1 MNNTNKIACFL
12 ITVYIFSFFS
22 CANPS
27 FLEKQQK
34 DLFAILEESN
44 LSNETKFSV
53 INQLASTYK
62 TQGKESDL
70 ILFLTDYVENNPSDP
85 YNAYWLLMIAHFYM
99 ESEAEKIAEY
109 YFDRIIQNYDD
120 LLVKD
125 KSIHI
130 MSLQNLI
137 KMSDSPENKVSYY
150 TTLISEFSDELNIT
164 ELYLR
169 LAQEYETIGDWE
181 LALKS
186 YASFLN
192 RPDATT
198 IQIAGISD
206 PYNTA
211 KKLVDFSNSPK
222 NQTFETLEAL
232 ETAIKRA
239 IDTRNFNLLDSY
251 CTNVNFFA
259 MSWKQ
264 DGTADN
270 AEKNFSMRDYG
281 LGNRLYYNATLD
293 ESSNPNEAYL
303 RTTGWSRY
311 ISTWY
316 LYFRK
321 VNFPLDPEIH
331 GRWEWAGI
339 YFGEKI

>member
-1 MNNTNKIACFL
+1 MNITNKIACFL
-12 ITVYIFSFFS
+12 LSVYVFTFFS
-22 CANPS
+22 CTEPS
-27 FLEKQQK
+27 FLDKHQK
-34 DLFAILEESN
+34 DLFSILKEPN
-44 LSNETKFSV
+44 LSNETTFSV
-53 INQLASTYK
+53 INQIASTYK
-62 TQGKESDL
+62 AQKKESEL
-70 ILFLTDYVENNPSDP
+70 ILFLTDYVEKNPSDP
-85 YNAYWLLMIAHFYM
+85 YNAYWLLMIALFYM
-99 ESEAEKIAEY
+99 ESDAEKVAEY

-125 KSIHI
+125 KSLHI
-130 MSLQNLI
+130 ISLQNLI

-150 TTLISEFSDELNIT
+150 NALISQFGEELNIT

-169 LAQEYETIGDWE
+169 LAQEYEAMGDWE

-186 YASFLN
+186 YASFLE

-198 IQIAGISD
+198 IQIPGISD

-211 KKLVDFSNSPK
+211 KKLVDFNNSPK

-239 IDTRNFNLLDSY
+239 IDTRNFNILDSY
-251 CTNVNFFA
+251 CANVNFFA

-264 DGTADN
+264 DDNADN
-270 AEKNFSMRDYG
+270 VEKNFSMRDYG
-281 LGNRLYYNATLD
+281 LGNRIYYDKNLD

-339 YFGEKI
+339 YFGEKV